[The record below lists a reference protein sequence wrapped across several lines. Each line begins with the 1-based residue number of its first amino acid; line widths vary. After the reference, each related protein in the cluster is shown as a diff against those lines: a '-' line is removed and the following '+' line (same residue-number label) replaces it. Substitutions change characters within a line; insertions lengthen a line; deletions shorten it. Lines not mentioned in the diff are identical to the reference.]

1 MNLISTL
8 THVIFSKHVK
18 KRPLKGTGWVST
30 SRYCNDLRLIN
41 KLILHSTSLIYEQ
54 VNTHLKQ
61 RFNITVNFLGHWA
74 LDLLQ
79 LWLAV
84 SC

>member
-1 MNLISTL
+1 MSY
-8 THVIFSKHVK
+8 FSKHVK

-30 SRYCNDLRLIN
+30 RGYCNDLRLIN

-54 VNTHLKQ
+54 VNTHLKL
-61 RFNITVNFLGHWA
+61 RFNITVNFLGYWT

-84 SC
+84 SS